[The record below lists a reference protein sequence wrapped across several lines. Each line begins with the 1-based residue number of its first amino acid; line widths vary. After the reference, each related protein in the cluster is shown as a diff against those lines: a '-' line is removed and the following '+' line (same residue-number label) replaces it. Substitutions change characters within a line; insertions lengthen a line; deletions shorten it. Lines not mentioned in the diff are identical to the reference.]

1 MKREVPFDVAAG
13 ATEVVDC
20 TLEPATPGPFEA
32 QLHVYVADPG
42 LREMV
47 LLVRGT
53 ARAAAPEARAFPM
66 GGVGDALPH

>member
-1 MKREVPFDVAAG
+1 VKREAPFDVAAG

-20 TLEPATPGPFEA
+20 ALEPATPGPFEA

-53 ARAAAPEARAFPM
+53 ARSAAPAGSPPSNPAPA
-66 GGVGDALPH
+66 DPPP

>member
-1 MKREVPFDVAAG
+1 VAAG

-20 TLEPATPGPFEA
+20 TLEPVTPGPFEA
-32 QLHVYVADPG
+32 QLHVYVADPD

-53 ARAAAPEARAFPM
+53 ARAAASEAREFPKED
-66 GGVGDALPH
+66 VGDALPH